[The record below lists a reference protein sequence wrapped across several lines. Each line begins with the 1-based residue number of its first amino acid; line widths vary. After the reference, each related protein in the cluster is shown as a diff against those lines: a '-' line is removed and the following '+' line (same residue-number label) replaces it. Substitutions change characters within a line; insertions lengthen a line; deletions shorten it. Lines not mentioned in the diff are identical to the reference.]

1 MLEIC
6 LFCLKIVAFPISKKY
21 NRASAGFYR
30 LLKRLRMLSS
40 VTKNSHK
47 PFSGIAAAGHFFYC
61 FYLCLLFQ
69 SSFLIGIVKC
79 IWFSASTVYLLI
91 ETWPLL
97 LSIYVFTPRKESFSR
112 CDVFGYW
119 RKNFSDQFMKGITKG
134 GPPLL
139 FCRRGENQNILF
151 RL

>member
-1 MLEIC
+1 MLAIC

-30 LLKRLRMLSS
+30 LLKPLRMLSS

-79 IWFSASTVYLLI
+79 IWFSASTVNLLI
-91 ETWPLL
+91 ETLPSLAFP
-97 LSIYVFTPRKESFSR
+97 Y
-112 CDVFGYW
+112 CCQY
-119 RKNFSDQFMKGITKG
+119 
-134 GPPLL
+134 L
-139 FCRRGENQNILF
+139 FLPQRRHIFLDAMYLVIGEIILVIN
-151 RL
+151 L